1 MEDFKNFKN
10 KIPDLDYEYFEKR
23 PMLWNFGEKFVE
35 YVLDY
40 TITNFLKQL
49 DGTGHPQGVK
59 IMKNMTDDF
68 SPQQIERL
76 KKIWQCA
83 VFNSLSAMLDFFETQ
98 PQFTI
103 TATDEQG
110 QQIDLL
116 EISDS
121 ISSDMIGESS
131 CVAFLS
137 KYKEIASPDFLQEY
151 SEEQNKI
158 E

>member
-1 MEDFKNFKN
+1 MGIWRANNMEDFKN
-10 KIPDLDYEYFEKR
+10 KIPDSDYEYFEKR

-35 YVLDY
+35 YVFDY
-40 TITNFLKQL
+40 TITNFLKRL

-59 IMKNMTDDF
+59 IMKNMTGDF
-68 SPQQIERL
+68 SPQQIDRL
-76 KKIWQCA
+76 KKLMQCT

-98 PQFTI
+98 PRFTI
-103 TATDEQG
+103 MATDEQG

-121 ISSDMIGESS
+121 LGNDMIGEYS

-151 SEEQNKI
+151 RE
-158 E
+158 

>member
-1 MEDFKNFKN
+1 MEDLKN
-10 KIPDLDYEYFEKR
+10 IISDPDREYFEKR

-35 YVLDY
+35 YVFDD
-40 TITNFLKQL
+40 TITSFLKQL

-59 IMKNMTDDF
+59 IMKNMTGDL
-68 SPQQIERL
+68 SPQQMDRL
-76 KKIWQCA
+76 KKLMQCT

-103 TATDEQG
+103 MATDEQG
-110 QQIDLL
+110 RQIDLL

-121 ISSDMIGESS
+121 LSSDMIGEYS

-137 KYKEIASPDFLQEY
+137 KYKEIASPDFLKEY
-151 SEEQNKI
+151 RE
-158 E
+158 